1 MKPSIFIT
9 GGAGLLGANWA
20 NAVRNSYYTTIGLQ
34 NRQIVIDDVNSCVIN
49 LGSVDCISAL
59 LKQINPSV
67 VIHCAAMTN
76 VDACEASPELAHF
89 SNVVIAQ
96 NVARAC
102 WMHGAKLVHISTD
115 HVFSGS
121 TSMMAEDDPICPMNI
136 YARTK
141 AEAECLVLEACPI
154 AIVARTN
161 FFGWGLPYR
170 KSFSDQIIQSLKDSM
185 MINLFSDAFFTP
197 ILMESLIWA
206 THKLIDA
213 GASGIFHITGDER
226 LSKYEFG
233 LRIAH
238 FFGFESDLIRPTLL
252 AHRRDLTYR
261 PLDLSLANTKL
272 RSVVGNCLGNVDRQL
287 QLLLAQ
293 KQSNLLIELDG

>member
-9 GGAGLLGANWA
+9 GGSGLLGANWA
-20 NAVRNSYYTTIGLQ
+20 NVVKNSYSTTIGLQ
-34 NRQIVIDDVNSCVIN
+34 NRRIAIDNVSSCIIN
-49 LGSVDCISAL
+49 LGSVESIFAF
-59 LKQINPSV
+59 LKKNNFSV
-67 VIHCAAMTN
+67 VIHCAGMTN
-76 VDACEASPELAHF
+76 VDACETSPGLAHF
-89 SNVVIAQ
+89 SNVTIAH

-121 TSMMAEDDPICPMNI
+121 NSMMAEDDPIGTINV

-141 AEAECLVLEACPI
+141 AEAECLVLDACPT

-170 KSFSDQIIQSLKDSM
+170 KSFSDKIIETLKDRMKIS
-185 MINLFSDAFFTP
+185 LFSDAFFTP
-197 ILMESLIWA
+197 ILMESLILA

-213 GASGIFHITGDER
+213 GASGIFHIAGDER

-238 FFGFESDLIRPTLL
+238 FFGYEADLICPTLL
-252 AHRRDLTYR
+252 AHRSDLTYR
-261 PLDLSLANTKL
+261 PLDLSLANAKL
-272 RSVVGNCLGNVDRQL
+272 RSVVGYCIGNVDSQL
-287 QLLLAQ
+287 KLLLAQ
-293 KQSNLLIELDG
+293 KQSNLLIQLDD